1 MGKSAESQMHIN
13 LFLSAAGHHEAAW
26 RLPEV
31 TPSAQLTFEHYRQAA
46 QVAERA
52 RLDSIFFADMLSVGA
67 NVTRQLT
74 NGLEPI
80 SVLSAVSAVTTHVG
94 LIATASTSYNEP
106 YNLARRFAT
115 LDHLSG
121 GRAGWNIV
129 TSASQAE
136 ARNFGLDGRAD
147 HADRYRRATEFV
159 GVVNKLW
166 DSWEDGALVGDKES
180 GLFADPE
187 RTHAIDHVGDFFRVA
202 GPLSV
207 PRSPQGR
214 PVLVQAGTSNDG
226 ITLGARYAEAIF
238 TAQRTI
244 AEGKAFYDELKGRAV
259 QRFGRHP
266 DHIKILPGI
275 SPFLGST
282 EAEARRVEEELLDL
296 IQTEFALRQLSNFL
310 DYEVTEDLLDQ
321 QLPPIP
327 GEDDIEG
334 HKSRS
339 TLLVKLAREEDLSV
353 RQLLG
358 RIASGRGHRTFVGT
372 PEQLADDLE
381 LWFRSGAAD
390 GFNFMPPSIPTQM
403 EVFADHVI
411 PILQRRGLFREEY
424 EGTTL
429 RENLGLPRPES
440 RYAREAETVGV

>member
-1 MGKSAESQMHIN
+1 MAKSGKQMHIN
-13 LFLSAAGHHEAAW
+13 LFLSAAGHHEASW

-31 TPSAQLTFEHYRQAA
+31 TPAELLTFEHYRNAA
-46 QVAERA
+46 EVAERG
-52 RLDSIFFADMLSVGA
+52 RLDSIFFADMLSMGPNA
-67 NVTRQLT
+67 SRQLT
-74 NGLEPI
+74 NPLEPI
-80 SVLSAVSAVTTHVG
+80 SVLSAVSAVTERVG

-129 TSASQAE
+129 TSASKAE
-136 ARNFGLDGRAD
+136 AHNFGLDERVA

-159 GVVNKLW
+159 GVVNQLW
-166 DSWEDGALVGDKES
+166 DSWEDSAVIADKES
-180 GLFADPE
+180 GRYANPE
-187 RTHAIDHVGDFFRVA
+187 QIHAIDHAGDFFRVA
-202 GPLSV
+202 GPLGA
-207 PRSPQGR
+207 PRPPQGR
-214 PVLVQAGTSNDG
+214 PVLVQAGASNDG
-226 ITLGARYAEAIF
+226 MTLGAHYGEAIF

-244 AEGKAFYDELKGRAV
+244 AEGKAFYDELKARAV
-259 QRFGRHP
+259 HGFGRNP

-282 EAEARRVEEELLDL
+282 EEEARRVEEELLDL

-310 DYEVTEDLLDQ
+310 DYEVSEDLLDQ
-321 QLPPIP
+321 RLPPIP
-327 GEDDIEG
+327 GEDDVEG

-339 TLLVKLAREEDLSV
+339 ALLVKLARDEDLTV

-381 LWFRSGAAD
+381 LWFYGGAAD
-390 GFNFMPPSIPTQM
+390 GFNFMPPSIPTQT
-403 EVFADHVI
+403 EVFVDHVI
-411 PILQRRGLFREEY
+411 PILQGRGLFRHEY

-429 RENLGLPRPES
+429 RAHLGLPRPES
-440 RYAREAETVGV
+440 LYARQAEAVAV

>member
-1 MGKSAESQMHIN
+1 MAKSAEKQMHIN

-31 TPSAQLTFEHYRQAA
+31 TPSAQLTFEHYRHAA
-46 QVAERA
+46 EVAERG
-52 RLDSIFFADMLSVGA
+52 RLDSIFFADTLSVGP
-67 NVTRQLT
+67 NVSRQLT

-80 SVLSAVSAVTTHVG
+80 GVLSAVSAVTTHVG

-159 GVVNKLW
+159 GVANKLW
-166 DSWEDGALVGDKES
+166 DSWEDGALIGDKAS
-180 GLFADPE
+180 GLYADPE
-187 RTHAIDHVGDFFRVA
+187 RTHAIDHAGDFFRVA

-259 QRFGRHP
+259 QRFGRDP

-282 EAEARRVEEELLDL
+282 EEEARRVEEELLEL
-296 IQTEFALRQLSNFL
+296 IQTEFALRQLSDFL
-310 DYEVTEDLLDQ
+310 DYEVTEDLVDQ

-339 TLLVKLAREEDLSV
+339 TLLVKLAREEHLSV

-440 RYAREAETVGV
+440 SYTREAKTLAA

>member
-1 MGKSAESQMHIN
+1 MTNSAGNRMHIN

-31 TPSAQLTFEHYRQAA
+31 TPGEQLTFEHYRHAA
-46 QVAERA
+46 AVAERG
-52 RLDSIFFADMLSVGA
+52 RLDSVFFADILSVGPNA
-67 NVTRQLT
+67 SRQLT
-74 NGLEPI
+74 NALEPI
-80 SVLSAVSAVTTHVG
+80 SVLSAVSALTTHIG

-136 ARNFGLDGRAD
+136 ALNFGLDGRAD

-159 GVVNKLW
+159 GVANKLW
-166 DSWEDGALVGDKES
+166 DSWEDRALVDDKES
-180 GLFADPE
+180 GLYADPA
-187 RTHAIDHVGDFFRVA
+187 RIHAIDHVGDFFRVA

-244 AEGKAFYDELKGRAV
+244 DEGKAFYDELKARAV
-259 QRFGRHP
+259 QRFGRDP

-282 EAEARRVEEELLDL
+282 EEEARRVEEELLDL
-296 IQTEFALRQLSNFL
+296 VQTEFALRQLSNFL
-310 DYEVTEDLLDQ
+310 DYEITEELLDQ
-321 QLPPIP
+321 KLPPIP

-339 TLLVKLAREEDLSV
+339 TLLLKLAREEDLSV

-358 RIASGRGHRTFVGT
+358 RIASGRGHRTWVGT

-403 EVFADHVI
+403 EVFVDHVI

-429 RENLGLPRPES
+429 RDNLGLPRPES
-440 RYAREAETVGV
+440 SYTREAVAG

>member
-1 MGKSAESQMHIN
+1 
-13 LFLSAAGHHEAAW
+13 
-26 RLPEV
+26 
-31 TPSAQLTFEHYRQAA
+31 
-46 QVAERA
+46 
-52 RLDSIFFADMLSVGA
+52 
-67 NVTRQLT
+67 
-74 NGLEPI
+74 
-80 SVLSAVSAVTTHVG
+80 VTTHVG

-115 LDHLSG
+115 LDHLSD

-136 ARNFGLDGRAD
+136 ARNFGLEGRAD

-166 DSWEDGALVGDKES
+166 DSWEDGALLGDKES
-180 GLFADPE
+180 GLYADPV

-259 QRFGRHP
+259 QWFGRDP
-266 DHIKILPGI
+266 GHITILPGI

-282 EAEARRVEEELLDL
+282 VQEARRVEEELLDL
-296 IQTEFALRQLSNFL
+296 IQTEFALKQLSNFL
-310 DYEVTEDLLDQ
+310 DHEITEDLLDER
-321 QLPPIP
+321 LPPIP

-358 RIASGRGHRTFVGT
+358 RVASGRGHRTFVGT

-403 EVFADHVI
+403 EVFVDHVI

-424 EGTTL
+424 EGATL

-440 RYAREAETVGV
+440 SYTRETETAAV

>member
-1 MGKSAESQMHIN
+1 MHVN

-31 TPSAQLTFEHYRQAA
+31 TPGAQLTFEHYRHAA
-46 QVAERA
+46 AVAERG
-52 RLDSIFFADMLSVGA
+52 RLDSVFFADILSVGP
-67 NVTRQLT
+67 NVSRQLT
-74 NGLEPI
+74 SALEPI

-136 ARNFGLDGRAD
+136 ARNFGLDSRAD
-147 HADRYRRATEFV
+147 HADRYRRASEFV
-159 GVVNKLW
+159 EIVNQLW
-166 DSWEDGALVGDKES
+166 DSWEGGALVDDKES
-180 GLFADPE
+180 GLYADPA
-187 RTHAIDHVGDFFRVA
+187 RIHAIDHVGEFFRVA

-207 PRSPQGR
+207 PRPPQGR

-244 AEGKAFYDELKGRAV
+244 AEGKAFYGELKGRAV
-259 QRFGRHP
+259 QWFGRDP

-282 EAEARRVEEELLDL
+282 EEEARRVEEELLDL

-321 QLPPIP
+321 PLPPIP
-327 GEDDIEG
+327 GEDDTQG

-339 TLLVKLAREEDLSV
+339 ALLVKLARDEDLSV

-372 PEQLADDLE
+372 PEQLADDLD
-381 LWFRSGAAD
+381 LWFRAGAAD

-403 EVFADHVI
+403 EVFVDHVI

-429 RENLGLPRPES
+429 RENLGLARPES
-440 RYAREAETVGV
+440 SFARETVAV

>member
-1 MGKSAESQMHIN
+1 MHIN

-31 TPSAQLTFEHYRQAA
+31 TPSAQLTFEHYRHAA
-46 QVAERA
+46 EVAERG
-52 RLDSIFFADMLSVGA
+52 RLDSIFFADILSVGA
-67 NVTRQLT
+67 NVSRQLT

-180 GLFADPE
+180 GLYADPE

-214 PVLVQAGTSNDG
+214 PVLIQAGTSNDG

-238 TAQRTI
+238 TTQRTI

-259 QRFGRHP
+259 QRFGRDP

-282 EAEARRVEEELLDL
+282 EEEARGVEDALLDL
-296 IQTEFALRQLSNFL
+296 IQTEFALRQLSTFL

-321 QLPPIP
+321 PLPPIP

-339 TLLVKLAREEDLSV
+339 TLLVKLAREEDLTV

-429 RENLGLPRPES
+429 RENLGLPRPVS
-440 RYAREAETVGV
+440 SYAHEALAV

>member
-1 MGKSAESQMHIN
+1 MSSSTEPKMRIN
-13 LFLSAAGHHEAAW
+13 LFLSGHGHHEAAW
-26 RLPEV
+26 RLPEM
-31 TPSAQLTFEHYRQAA
+31 TPGAQLTLAYYRHAA
-46 QVAERA
+46 EVAERG
-52 RLDSIFFADMLSVGA
+52 RLDSIFFADMLSAGA
-67 NVTRQLT
+67 NPTRQLA
-74 NGLEPI
+74 NLLEPTTI
-80 SVLSAVSAVTTHVG
+80 LAALASITTHLG
-94 LIATASTSYNEP
+94 LIATVSTSYNEP
-106 YNLARRFAT
+106 YNLARRFAS

-129 TSASQAE
+129 TSASEAE
-136 ARNFGLDGRAD
+136 ARNFGLDARKD

-159 GVVNKLW
+159 EVVNRLW
-166 DSWEDGALVGDKES
+166 DSWEDGALVADKES
-180 GLFADPE
+180 GLYGDPE
-187 RTHAIDHVGDFFRVA
+187 RLHAIDHVGDFFRVA

-214 PVLVQAGTSNDG
+214 PVLIQAGTSNDG
-226 ITLGARYAEAIF
+226 ITLGARFGEAIF

-244 AEGKAFYDELKGRAV
+244 PEGKAFYDELKGRAL
-259 QRFGRHP
+259 QQFGRSP
-266 DHIKILPGI
+266 DEIVILPGI

-282 EAEARRVEEELLDL
+282 EAEAKAVEQQLLDL
-296 IQTEFALRQLSNFL
+296 IQTEYALKQLSNFL
-310 DYEVTEDLLDQ
+310 DYEVTEDDLDR

-327 GEDDIEG
+327 GEDEIEG

-339 TLLVKLAREEDLSV
+339 TLLVKLAREESLTV

-390 GFNFMPPSIPTQM
+390 GFNFMPPSIPTQL
-403 EVFADHVI
+403 EVFVDHVI

-424 EGTTL
+424 SGTTL
-429 RENLGLPRPES
+429 RDNYGLPRPVS
-440 RYAREAETVGV
+440 SFAREAVPA